1 MMQKGLLFVVA
12 CTVFGFSLL
21 AHLPARLVIPQQ
33 YGKFQ
38 FLGISGSLWRGK
50 VRQILHSG
58 KALPVR
64 SLHWTVR
71 PTTLLTGTLKAD
83 IQEKQAPTNRGRIGL
98 GLWSRELELQALHWQ
113 LPGASL
119 DPWFRAGAGLEGHFV
134 IDLQEAR
141 LAADTLLPSRL
152 KGRLDWQNAALQMDS
167 ERWPIGSPVLQFSGE
182 GDAITGVLTNT
193 QPLIPGNAS
202 FQCTTT
208 ICVVELSL
216 QPTPDAPQ
224 SLLRGLLL
232 LGLQQTGDTFSGQMS
247 FPLD

>member
-12 CTVFGFSLL
+12 CIVFGFSLL

-33 YGKFQ
+33 YGEFQ
-38 FLGISGSLWRGK
+38 FLGIGGSLWRGE

-71 PTTLLTGTLKAD
+71 PTTLLTGTLRAD
-83 IQEKQAPTNRGRIGL
+83 IEEQQTPTNRGRVGL
-98 GLWSRELELQALHWQ
+98 GLWSRQIELRGLQWR
-113 LPGASL
+113 LPGNAL
-119 DPWFRAGAGLEGHFV
+119 DPWFRDGVGLMGHFV
-134 IDLQEAR
+134 IALQEAQ
-141 LAADTLLPSRL
+141 LASDTLLPRRL
-152 KGRLDWQNAALQMDS
+152 KGRLDWQNAALQLDS
-167 ERWPIGSPVLQFSGE
+167 EQWPIGSPVLRFSGE
-182 GDAITGVLTNT
+182 GDAINGVLTNS
-193 QPLIPGNAS
+193 QPLVPGDAS

-224 SLLRGLLL
+224 SLLRGLSL
-232 LGLQQTGDTFSGQMS
+232 LGLQQTGDTFSGQITL
-247 FPLD
+247 PLD